1 MSRWI
6 DLEAQR
12 YMPVAKRAPVVLV
25 RGEGSRVWDEDGKGY
40 LDLVGGWAV
49 NTLGHCHPVITD
61 ALTEQAQSLVH
72 TSNQFYTIP
81 QLELADLL
89 IQNSPFDR
97 VFFANSGVE
106 ANEGAVKLARKYGQH
121 RRDGAYTVITT
132 DHSFHGRS
140 LAMLTA
146 TGKPAYKQDYGP
158 LPAGFVN
165 VPFNDLDAIKQA
177 TDAETCAIMLEP
189 VQGEGGVNVA
199 DPDYLRGVRAWCDE
213 QNLVLIFDEVQ
224 TGVARL
230 GKLWGHQISG
240 VVPDVM
246 TLAKGL
252 GGGVPIGAILVKE
265 GFSVFTYGDH
275 GSTFGGNPLACA
287 VALAVMRHV
296 VDEDLP
302 GHVARVG
309 EYFMQKLRAMQAERS
324 YITDLRGHGLLIGVE
339 FDSDI
344 GSEIVAESLKEGV
357 LLNSPAPNVIRFM
370 PPLVLTE
377 AEVDDAVEVL
387 GRVLDR
393 VKARAAAGAASATGG

>member
-6 DLEAQR
+6 ELEAQR
-12 YMPVAKRAPVVLV
+12 YMPVAKRTPVVLV
-25 RGEGSRVWDEDGKGY
+25 RGEGCRVWDEEGNSY

-61 ALTEQAQSLVH
+61 ALSEQSHSLIH
-72 TSNQFYTIP
+72 TSNQFYTLP

-89 IQNSPFDR
+89 MSHSPFDR
-97 VFFANSGVE
+97 VFFSNSGAE
-106 ANEGAVKLARKYGQH
+106 ANEGAVKLVRKYGQH
-121 RRDGAYTVITT
+121 HRDGAYMVITA
-132 DHSFHGRS
+132 DHSFHGRT

-146 TGKPAYKQDYGP
+146 GGKPAYKQDYGP
-158 LPAGFVN
+158 LPTGFVN
-165 VPFNDLDAIKQA
+165 VPFNDLEAIKQA
-177 TDAETCAIMLEP
+177 TTPETCAVMLET

-199 DPDYLRGVRAWCDE
+199 EPAYLRDVRQWCDE
-213 QNLVLIFDEVQ
+213 QNLVLVFDEVQ

-230 GKLWGHQISG
+230 GKLWGHQLYG
-240 VVPDVM
+240 VEPDVM

-265 GFSVFTYGDH
+265 KFSVFTYGDH

-296 VDEDLP
+296 LKEDLP
-302 GHVARVG
+302 AHVVRVG
-309 EYFMQKLRAMQAERS
+309 GYLKAKLEAMRAQRP
-324 YITDLRGHGLLIGVE
+324 YITDVRGHGLLLGVE
-339 FDSDI
+339 FDSEI
-344 GSEIVAESLKEGV
+344 GSEVVAECLKEGM

-377 AEVDDAVEVL
+377 AEADEAVDVV

-393 VKARAAAGAASATGG
+393 VKAKTPA